1 MYQFVWEN
9 SFVRAYKKL
18 TKNNN
23 SLKLRIN
30 DVLALLQEDPFLPKL
45 KTHKLH
51 GKLNYLLAASIDF
64 EYRIVFIIKEIDKKQ
79 SIILI
84 DIGTHDE
91 VY

>member
-1 MYQFVWEN
+1 MYQFVWER
-9 SFVRAYKKL
+9 SFIRSYKKVI
-18 TKNNN
+18 KNNIQ
-23 SLKLRIN
+23 LKDRI
-30 DVLALLQEDPFLPKL
+30 DSTLSIMYEDPFAQKL

-51 GKLNYLLAASIDF
+51 GDLQPLLASSINF
-64 EYRIVFIIKEIDKKQ
+64 EYRIVFSIKVINGVN